1 MSDDG
6 ADARRVAPPEPLAEL
21 LSMWRQMIAKALA
34 KGPIEY
40 DEIGHASRWTAVE
53 MCADELERAIR
64 AALDTQ
70 PPQAP
75 QKEFGACNYCGWI
88 SKTAICAYCGRERES
103 GIRIHP

>member
-53 MCADELERAIR
+53 MCADELERAHSCRPGHPATAGTAEGVRSVQLLRLDFQDGHLRVLR
-64 AALDTQ
+64 ART
-70 PPQAP
+70 
-75 QKEFGACNYCGWI
+75 
-88 SKTAICAYCGRERES
+88 
-103 GIRIHP
+103 